1 MLTLEIGGD
10 DTVAEQLADLPP
22 RVRQALRE
30 ELTGL
35 SDALLA
41 RVQQKLS
48 GEVLA
53 ARSGRLRDSVRQEPA
68 EGDIT
73 IAAAVVV
80 PASVP
85 YAAIQEFG
93 GTTPAHA
100 IVPRKGEALRFV
112 AGGKAVFA
120 RRVAHPGSR
129 IPERPYLRAALA
141 EMENDITA
149 GLGEAVAEAAAEWR
163 E

>member
-1 MLTLEIGGD
+1 
-10 DTVAEQLADLPP
+10 V
-22 RVRQALRE
+22 RE

-53 ARSGRLRDSVRQEPA
+53 VRSWRLRDSVRQEPA
-68 EGDIT
+68 QGDIT

-85 YAAIQEFG
+85 YAEIQEFG

-129 IPERPYLRAALA
+129 IPERSYLRAALA

-149 GLGEAVAEAAAEWR
+149 ALGEAVAEAAAEWR